1 MSCFIKIITTKIKRL
16 KVLILIVF
24 SFIATID
31 SIGQK
36 NNKPKETFNLLA
48 NGGLEDL
55 NKCREFDILCEPE
68 AWFYLPAYIEEPQG
82 NDSNKYEVIAFGNLK
97 SKTRAGNY
105 FYTKMLCPLH
115 EGKQYQFSIWIAT
128 PKNEFDHLDVYFTY
142 LEPIH
147 QNSLNII
154 STPSISITK
163 EHAISNQRR
172 WTKYNTNYTANGAE
186 KFLIIGNFSDNIIN
200 NEKSTANNKDGEIL
214 YAIDNIS
221 FFPLDSREQMCDE
234 YYANM
239 KQLYDQNYRHP
250 AKLNL
255 SPPLD
260 TTLLLSFND
269 NFSSRA
275 VGTSNKSPVNKTD
288 TLIIPDILFSYN
300 SSKINPEFIPKLQY
314 LITNIRIRHFTS
326 IEVVGHTDN
335 IGNETFNKNLSLQR
349 ANAIKKFIID
359 QMHLPKTTIETQ
371 GLGKTMPIAT
381 NETNEGRKKNRRVE
395 IILKHH

>member
-1 MSCFIKIITTKIKRL
+1 M
-16 KVLILIVF
+16 
-24 SFIATID
+24 
-31 SIGQK
+31 
-36 NNKPKETFNLLA
+36 A
-48 NGGLEDL
+48 NSGLEDL
-55 NKCREFDILCEPE
+55 NKCREFEILCEPE

-82 NDSNKYEVIAFGNLK
+82 NDSNKYEVIAFANLK

-105 FYTKMLCPLH
+105 FYTKMLCPLY

-154 STPSISITK
+154 TTPSFSITN
-163 EHAISNQRR
+163 EHAESNYRR
-172 WTKYNTNYTANGAE
+172 WTKYNATYTANGAE
-186 KFLIIGNFSDNIIN
+186 KFLIIGNFSNNIIN
-200 NEKSTANNKDGEIL
+200 NEKLKANNKEGEIL
-214 YAIDNIS
+214 YAIDNIT
-221 FFPLDSREQMCDE
+221 FFPLDRSEQMCNE

-239 KQLYDQNYRHP
+239 RQLYDQNYRHP

-260 TTLLLSFND
+260 TTLLLSFNN

-275 VGTSNKSPVNKTD
+275 VSTSNKTSVNKTD

-300 SSKINPEFIPKLQY
+300 SSKINPEFIPKLQS

-359 QMHLPKTTIETQ
+359 QMHLPKEMIEAQ

-395 IILKHH
+395 IILKQH